1 MHCLMGKY
9 NFLGHCASQDIVITW
24 LGHYVKLFSKPSAVP
39 WALATSFSFGVPC
52 RDRILKMLTRR

>member
-39 WALATSFSFGVPC
+39 WALATRLVLVFLVETGF
-52 RDRILKMLTRR
+52 